1 MVMEINNLKVQLY
14 YSKRIVLKN
23 FILFILLTVI
33 LLWSKNF
40 TYILVV
46 VPFFIGTIVSLLHE
60 VRIMENYNL
69 KLNELKLIELQPEE
83 TKKAS

>member
-1 MVMEINNLKVQLY
+1 MEINNLKVQLY

-23 FILFILLTVI
+23 FILFILLTAI

>member
-1 MVMEINNLKVQLY
+1 MEINNLKVQLY

-23 FILFILLTVI
+23 FILFILLTAI

-69 KLNELKLIELQPEE
+69 KLNELKLIKLQPEE

>member
-1 MVMEINNLKVQLY
+1 MEINNLKVQLY

-23 FILFILLTVI
+23 FILSILLTAI

-69 KLNELKLIELQPEE
+69 KLNELKLIELQPEK

>member
-1 MVMEINNLKVQLY
+1 MEIDNLKVQLY

-23 FILFILLTVI
+23 FILFILLTAI

-69 KLNELKLIELQPEE
+69 KLNELKLIELQSEE